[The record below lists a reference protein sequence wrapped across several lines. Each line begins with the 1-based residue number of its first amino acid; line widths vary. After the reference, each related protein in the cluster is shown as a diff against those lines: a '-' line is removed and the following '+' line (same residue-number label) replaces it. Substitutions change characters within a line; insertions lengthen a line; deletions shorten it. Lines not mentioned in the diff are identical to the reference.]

1 MIAIQKHLVKIA
13 VLLNIYGPYEYE
25 SGVQL
30 CLKMSPQIRG
40 LDHSYSFHPSLMRTP
55 MHTELVRVYDAH
67 SDP

>member
-25 SGVQL
+25 RGVQL

-40 LDHSYSFHPSLMRTP
+40 P
-55 MHTELVRVYDAH
+55 DANKANRFILH
-67 SDP
+67 EDTHAY